1 MTGAAQSGPPAARAR
16 AAGPN
21 EERNMTN
28 PDVDNEPDAGT
39 LAQVEQLLRDEDL
52 RRRAL
57 VVLVG
62 DHPRADDR
70 AGALVAE
77 LLDEDGLKV
86 DAVIRAPAEKTRVRQ
101 ALETAVVGGAD
112 LVVTVGGVGVGP
124 RDRVPEATEKV
135 LDRRLCGIEEAVRA
149 SGLAV
154 GALDAGLSRGLAGVS
169 GSTVI
174 VNLADSRAAIRDGMA
189 TVLPLVHHV
198 ISDLGRWRVQ

>member
-1 MTGAAQSGPPAARAR
+1 
-16 AAGPN
+16 
-21 EERNMTN
+21 MTN

-77 LLDEDGLKV
+77 LLDEDGVKV
-86 DAVIRAPAEKTRVRQ
+86 DAVIRAPAENTRIRQ
-101 ALETAVVGGAD
+101 ALETAVIGGAD
-112 LVVTVGGVGVGP
+112 LVITVGGVGVGP
-124 RDRVPEATEKV
+124 RDRVPEATEQV
-135 LDRRLCGIEEAVRA
+135 LDRRLRGIEEAVRA

-154 GALDAGLSRGLAGVS
+154 GAPDAGLSRGLAGVS